1 MLEIREHLAVWLAH
15 ELTPAGPIPTAAD
28 PDGCYP
34 YESYVETSTRPV
46 LKQFVCV
53 EIENDLLRAV
63 ICPALGGRV
72 HSLFDKRSGRETG
85 TTPLAYRRKFGQ
97 K

>member
-1 MLEIREHLAVWLAH
+1 MLEIREYLVVWSDH

-34 YESYVETSTRPV
+34 YESCVETSTRPV
-46 LKQFVCV
+46 LKEFVCV
-53 EIENDLLRAV
+53 EIENDLLRTV

-72 HSLFDKRSGRETG
+72 HWARSAAKG
-85 TTPLAYRRKFGQ
+85 TSKSNNTAPIPWA
-97 K
+97 